1 MRLHIKCPNCGKPA
15 VSFRTRQ
22 LSDLVT
28 EISYNCRNAV
38 CGASFV
44 FVGEV
49 HRWLRLP
56 TQLNPRINVPLSP
69 IIQRRLLVHALQ
81 TLHTAELPP
90 EGEIVNS
97 ESAQIDIFDNASP
110 AEAPPHGP

>member
-22 LSDLVT
+22 LSDIVT
-28 EISYNCRNAV
+28 EVSYNCRNPV

-56 TQLNPRINVPLSP
+56 TQLNPRLNVPLSP
-69 IIQRRLLVHALQ
+69 IIERRMLAQALA
-81 TLHTAELPP
+81 TLRTAELPP
-90 EGEIVNS
+90 EGEIVS
-97 ESAQIDIFDNASP
+97 PPPGQIDIFDHANPEGSA
-110 AEAPPHGP
+110 HGP